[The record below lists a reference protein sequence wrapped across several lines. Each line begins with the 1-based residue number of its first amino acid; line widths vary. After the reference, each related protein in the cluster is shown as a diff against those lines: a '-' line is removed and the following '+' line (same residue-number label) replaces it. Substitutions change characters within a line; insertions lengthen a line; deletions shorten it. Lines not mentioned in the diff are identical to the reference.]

1 MARGSAQNALPGVS
15 AKRRFALT
23 APVVR
28 EPFLHAQIAHA
39 LRLELAA
46 PGHISGQGVVWWS
59 VDISSYHGNAPG
71 IRTSRGVIAGIP
83 DIFVLF
89 KGVAHFLELKAAD
102 GKLSD
107 AQRLVGGAIL
117 YASGHFGVVTSI
129 EETLAALDRWGIPRA
144 HRLHGA

>member
-1 MARGSAQNALPGVS
+1 MTRAF
-15 AKRRFALT
+15 KLT

-28 EPFLHAQIAHA
+28 EPILHAQIAHA

-83 DIFVLF
+83 DIFILHR
-89 KGVAHFLELKAAD
+89 GIAHFLELKAAD
-102 GKLSD
+102 GTLSD
-107 AQRLVGGAIL
+107 AQRQVGASIL
-117 YASGHFGVVTSI
+117 YASGHFGVATSV
-129 EETLAALDRWGIPRA
+129 EETLACLDRWGIPRA
-144 HRLHGA
+144 YRLHGS